1 MMGVAQ
7 GQGGAVSRR
16 GVLALLPGLLAV
28 WTSPALAQRSAG
40 PARIGWLSY
49 ISQPDVGLTNLR
61 EGLGELGYVEGKS
74 YVLIP
79 RFADGDFTRLPR
91 LVDELMAERID
102 VLVSRG
108 PSVDYTKPVTAR
120 VPVVF
125 AYSGDPVAAGFA
137 DSLAKPGRNMTGIT
151 FMALELSA
159 KRVEV
164 LKELVP
170 QATQIAL
177 LSNPEHAGELA
188 EYKVTEDAA
197 RRVGATITRFLARSP
212 RELPTVFDEIRAARP
227 GAMLVF
233 PDSLTLARRQE
244 IVDFAARARIPSMF
258 GWTEFTDVGG
268 LVCYGPSVVPSFK
281 LLAQFVDKV
290 LKGAEA
296 GKVPIEQ
303 VSRISLTINMTTA
316 RRMGLAVPSSVLA
329 RADRVIE

>member
-1 MMGVAQ
+1 MTGV
-7 GQGGAVSRR
+7 GLGRGGAVSRR
-16 GVLALLPGLLAV
+16 AVLALLPGLLALLA
-28 WTSPALAQRSAG
+28 SPAWAQRPGG

-91 LVDELMAERID
+91 LVDELMVERID

-108 PSVDYTKPVTAR
+108 PSVDYTVPVRSR

-268 LVCYGPSVVPSFK
+268 LVCYGPSVLPSFK

-296 GKVPIEQ
+296 GKVAIEQ

>member
-1 MMGVAQ
+1 MMRVGL

-16 GVLALLPGLLAV
+16 AVLALVPGLV
-28 WTSPALAQRSAG
+28 ALRASTAWAQRAGG

-188 EYKVTEDAA
+188 EYKVTEDGA
-197 RRVGATITRFLARSP
+197 RRIGATITRYLARSP

-244 IVDFAARARIPSMF
+244 IVDFAAPSSWTRCSRAPRRARCRS
-258 GWTEFTDVGG
+258 
-268 LVCYGPSVVPSFK
+268 SRS
-281 LLAQFVDKV
+281 
-290 LKGAEA
+290 A
-296 GKVPIEQ
+296 G
-303 VSRISLTINMTTA
+303 SR
-316 RRMGLAVPSSVLA
+316 
-329 RADRVIE
+329 

>member
-1 MMGVAQ
+1 MAGVAA
-7 GQGGAVSRR
+7 GRSGAVSRR
-16 GVLALLPGLLAV
+16 RVLALVPGMLAV
-28 WTSPALAQRSAG
+28 WASRALAQRPGG
-40 PARIGWLSY
+40 PARIGWLSH
-49 ISQPDVGLTNLR
+49 IAPPDVGVANLR
-61 EGLGELGYVEGKS
+61 EGLGELGHVEGKG

-79 RFADGDFTRLPR
+79 RYADGDFTRLPK

-108 PSVDYTKPVTAR
+108 PSVDYTVPVRSR

-151 FMALELSA
+151 FMALELSS

-170 QATQIAL
+170 QATKIAL

-188 EYKVTEDAA
+188 EYRVTEDAA
-197 RRVGATITRFLARSP
+197 RRVGSTITRYLARSP
-212 RELPTVFDEIRAARP
+212 RELPTVFEEIRAARP

-244 IVDFAARARIPSMF
+244 IVDFAARERIPSMF

-268 LVCYGPSVVPSFK
+268 LVCYGPSVLPSFK
-281 LLAQFVDKV
+281 LLATFVDRV

-296 GKVPIEQ
+296 GRVPIEQ
-303 VSRISLTINMTTA
+303 VSRISLTINVTAA
-316 RRMGLAVPSSVLA
+316 RRLNLAVPSSILA